1 MPRKAKKMGQSPSFI
16 KILVEILDVFNL
28 ITQDSKNQE
37 AIRWSEDGESIILN
51 DFTKLAD

>member
-1 MPRKAKKMGQSPSFI
+1 MGLSLRFT
-16 KILVEILDVFNL
+16 KIFVEILDVFNL

-37 AIRWSEDGESIILN
+37 AICWSEDGESIILN